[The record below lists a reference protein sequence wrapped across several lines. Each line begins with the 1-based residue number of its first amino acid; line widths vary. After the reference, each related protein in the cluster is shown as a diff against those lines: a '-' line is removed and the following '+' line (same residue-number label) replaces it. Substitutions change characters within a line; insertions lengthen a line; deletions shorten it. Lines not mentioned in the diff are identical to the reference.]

1 MPELGFEDGSEMIL
15 LKTLPACNPMI
26 APLPAETLYHAT
38 SPSLSMISLSSVRRL
53 LSRPS

>member
-15 LKTLPACNPMI
+15 LKTLPACKPMI
-26 APLPAETLYHAT
+26 APLPETLYHAT